1 MKSREHIVFC
11 VFLIVVAGVVAAQ
24 AEVVVFPDAGLNAAV
39 RAAIGKP
46 AGDILDTDLV
56 GAGFYNLDASS
67 RGISDLTGL
76 DRCTDLTTLTLL
88 TNQISDIGPLSGL
101 VNLTHLD
108 LSSNQIA
115 NVSALSSLTGLGSLY
130 LGANEISDISPLA
143 ALGSLTTLGLW
154 ENQVTD
160 IGPLAALS
168 SLTDLML
175 WDNQAA
181 NIGPLASLVSLTH
194 LELAGNGI
202 GNITALSG
210 LVNLLYAG
218 LSRNA
223 LADIGPLANLH
234 GLDTLDLR
242 DNQLSDLGPLAGMT
256 QLVQLRIEGNQVSD
270 LRPLAGLT
278 NAARLYLS
286 ANAINDISPLA
297 GLNNLTLL
305 ELVGNRIAD
314 LAPLLMCSG
323 LGASDVLAVAGNPLS
338 QEALCAQIP
347 ELQGRWVVV
356 SYDGYCGDASRCGM
370 FSALQTQGDAFAAE
384 QGPGLGL
391 SGNYA
396 DWDIEGWPEAPH
408 GDGIPDLWQV
418 RLLAD
423 AYCNVNH
430 RLHSAV
436 MTAYEANLAAL
447 LTEKPEAAAAWTA
460 MAMSVSAEMRAAL
473 CAMFSLD
480 PNHYLVCQDPAK
492 TPNEPFSLTGD
503 CDGDSTNN
511 FVEYQ
516 YVSSNGG
523 DINAFAVAAS
533 ENSPFWQGNPELPAT
548 SAVGLILL
556 AAGILVCVRRDSRSR
571 RSS

>member
-1 MKSREHIVFC
+1 MKSRSHFV
-11 VFLIVVAGVVAAQ
+11 VRAFLIVAACGVAAH
-24 AEVVVFPDAGLNAAV
+24 AEVVLFPDAGLNAAV

-67 RGISDLTGL
+67 RSISNLTGL
-76 DRCTDLTTLTLL
+76 EHCTDLTSLVLL
-88 TNQISDIGPLSGL
+88 TNQVSDISSLGGL
-101 VNLTHLD
+101 FNLTHLD
-108 LSSNQIA
+108 LSHNQIA
-115 NVSALSSLTGLGSLY
+115 DVSTLSALTGLRSLY
-130 LGANEISDISPLA
+130 LGANRISDANPLA
-143 ALGSLTTLGLW
+143 ALGGLTTLGLW
-154 ENQVTD
+154 ENQITD
-160 IGPLAALS
+160 ISSISALGV
-168 SLTDLML
+168 LTDLML
-175 WDNQAA
+175 WDNQVQ
-181 NIGPLASLVSLTH
+181 NIGPLASLGSLTH

-202 GNITALSG
+202 SNITALSG

-223 LADIGPLANLH
+223 LTDIGPLAGIH
-234 GLDTLDLR
+234 TLDTLDLR

-278 NAARLYLS
+278 GAARLYLS
-286 ANAINDISPLA
+286 ANAINDISPLV

-305 ELVGNRIAD
+305 EVVGNQIAD

-323 LGASDVLAVAGNPLS
+323 LGASDVVAVSGNPLS
-338 QEALCAQIP
+338 QEALCTQIP

-356 SYDGYCGDASRCGM
+356 SYDGNCGDASRCGM
-370 FSALQTQGDAFAAE
+370 FSALQTQGEMFAAE

-396 DWDIEGWPEAPH
+396 DWDIEGWPAPSH

-430 RLHSAV
+430 RLHGAV
-436 MTAYEANLAAL
+436 MVAYEANLAAL
-447 LTEKPEAAAAWTA
+447 LTEKPEAAGAWTA
-460 MAMSVSAEMRAAL
+460 MTMSVSAEMRAAI
-473 CAMFSLD
+473 CAMLSLD
-480 PNHYLVCQDPAK
+480 PSHYLVCQEPAK
-492 TPNEPFSLTGD
+492 TPNEPFSPTGD

-523 DINAFAVAAS
+523 DVNAFAVAAS
-533 ENSPFWQGNPELPAT
+533 ENSPFWQGNPELPAAG
-548 SAVGLILL
+548 AVGLILL
-556 AAGILVCVRRDSRSR
+556 AAGIVVCARHPTRLTR
-571 RSS
+571 